1 MPGYFSPRLRR
12 RLAPA
17 LLVLALLLFGKLA
30 HEEIPRTQEVRF
42 VLTPEHEGARTVRV
56 TYAEA
61 GEALTGIERR
71 FPEGAPPEFS
81 HVTSLRPGRYD
92 VDIEVTR
99 SDGRVSRFSRALDVP
114 AEATPR
120 IVLRDG
126 AP

>member
-1 MPGYFSPRLRR
+1 MPGYFSPSLRR

-17 LLVLALLLFGKLA
+17 LLIVGLLLFGKLA

-42 VLTPEHEGARTVRV
+42 VLTPEHEGARAVRV

-61 GEALTGIERR
+61 GEAVTGLERR
-71 FPEGAPPEFS
+71 FPDGAPREFS
-81 HVTSLRPGRYD
+81 HVTSLRPGHYD
-92 VDIEVTR
+92 LAIEITR
-99 SDGRVSRFSRALDVP
+99 PDGQVRRFSRALDIP